1 MPDYAGRSGPPTK
14 GAPEAWGVT
23 AARQKSWSYVA
34 MRGSAEPQAVQ
45 GFLHRKKYVRAR
57 ACNGHWWIH

>member
-1 MPDYAGRSGPPTK
+1 MLDHAGRSGPPTK

-34 MRGSAEPQAVQ
+34 MRGSAEPQAV
-45 GFLHRKKYVRAR
+45 
-57 ACNGHWWIH
+57 